1 MPLPRDW
8 SGVVEDVRRALAPK
22 GRQQLGQFVIE
33 GARLV
38 ERAIRAEQPPR
49 RLVIS
54 DRLLRQHDKRVGSLL
69 TELER
74 TGCQVYAVPDA
85 VVLELAEGRAG
96 AGMFGLCELP
106 RALSARELL
115 TLARELGRPL
125 LVLVNVEE
133 PGNVGALVRTAL
145 AAGSVGIVALGV
157 SDPFHPKAVRTSMG
171 GVFKLPILRSV
182 DPEPVL
188 AELDAFDCV
197 AAVVHGGESP
207 PKAGL
212 HRVAAIL
219 IGSEAEGLPVGIV
232 ERIGRRVS
240 IPMPTGVV
248 DSYSVNAAAAILLYE
263 AQRSAQLSANPA
275 GTSSSQ

>member
-1 MPLPRDW
+1 M
-8 SGVVEDVRRALAPK
+8 
-22 GRQQLGQFVIE
+22 
-33 GARLV
+33 
-38 ERAIRAEQPPR
+38 
-49 RLVIS
+49 
-54 DRLLRQHDKRVGSLL
+54 RQHDKRVASLL
-69 TELER
+69 AELER

-106 RALSARELL
+106 RALPVRELL
-115 TLARELGRPL
+115 TTARERGRPL

-145 AAGSVGIVALGV
+145 ASGSAGMIALGV

-188 AELDAFDCV
+188 VELDAFDCV
-197 AAVVHGGESP
+197 AAVVHGGEAP
-207 PKAGL
+207 HDANL

-219 IGSEAEGLPVGIV
+219 IGSEAEGLPVGVV
-232 ERIGRRVS
+232 ERVGRRVS
-240 IPMPTGVV
+240 ILMPAGTV

-263 AQRSAQLSANPA
+263 AQRSRQPSGNSDATP
-275 GTSSSQ
+275 SSQ